1 MINKATL
8 DQAKAFL
15 CWDRFTDL
23 TVQLVETTDSVSYF
37 YPPSSRSTIIVT
49 YRKGASDFCRPLFRL
64 FHETGHYL
72 QFEALQ
78 KSGRETEFWEI
89 VDTPTG
95 PPKVG
100 FEKNSWAIGKKV
112 LKQFIRNHGLRDSL
126 LREYD
131 EYAKLCAQTYR

>member
-1 MINKATL
+1 MIKKTTL

-37 YPPSSRSTIIVT
+37 YPPSSRSMIIVT
-49 YRKGASDFCRPLFRL
+49 YRKGASDFSRPLFRL
-64 FHETGHYL
+64 FHETGHHL
-72 QFEALQ
+72 QFETLQ

-95 PPKVG
+95 LPKMA
-100 FEKNSWAIGKKV
+100 FEKNSWTIGKTV
-112 LKQFIRNHGLRDSL
+112 LEQFIRRHGLRNSL
-126 LREYD
+126 LRESD
-131 EYAKLCAQTYR
+131 EYAKLCIQTYR